1 MKLYYIDK
9 HDNHILDL
17 TGILIDVDGSPRGYV
32 AWYNH
37 NNNNSMIRTT
47 RRLPKNQKFG
57 VQRAEM
63 VAIYYGLKD
72 NIKPLLESKTSGRR
86 KICIDV
92 RSDSRSTIDQ
102 LHGASKIRDWK
113 LLKIIRSI
121 MKLLLD
127 KTISIAFN
135 HIRRNKN
142 IAGLILDFQRRRH

>member
-1 MKLYYIDK
+1 
-9 HDNHILDL
+9 
-17 TGILIDVDGSPRGYV
+17 
-32 AWYNH
+32 
-37 NNNNSMIRTT
+37 
-47 RRLPKNQKFG
+47 
-57 VQRAEM
+57 M

-113 LLKIIRSI
+113 LLKIIRSV
-121 MKLLLD
+121 MKLLLN
-127 KTISIAFN
+127 KTMSIVFN

-142 IAGLILDFQRRRH
+142 MAGLILDFQRRRH